1 VFTLEGLGMPILQ
14 KNGRGDLKVKVQVE
28 MSSRLS
34 KRGRETG
41 EEINRQNKKG
51 KTGDEEASFQP
62 VEN

>member
-1 VFTLEGLGMPILQ
+1 
-14 KNGRGDLKVKVQVE
+14 